1 MKKNKLKHFQSL
13 LENICTEIVGDVE
26 KAHHN
31 KKSNE
36 VEQMADISDDAARSY
51 GKKLQGDLEE
61 QEWVKLKQVE
71 AALKKVEDGEYGIC
85 EQCEQEILETRLEIM
100 PYTEFCI
107 QCLSEIE
114 KHTSLD
120 NQKTNLPRS
129 LNLVIE
135 RYSLF
140 YTLCSLFH
148 IHSFFKPT

>member
-114 KHTSLD
+114 KHSSLD
-120 NQKTNLPRS
+120 KQKT
-129 LNLVIE
+129 
-135 RYSLF
+135 
-140 YTLCSLFH
+140 
-148 IHSFFKPT
+148 

>member
-1 MKKNKLKHFQSL
+1 MKKNKFKHFQSL

-114 KHTSLD
+114 KNTSLD
-120 NQKTNLPRS
+120 NQKTQFTKEP
-129 LNLVIE
+129 
-135 RYSLF
+135 
-140 YTLCSLFH
+140 
-148 IHSFFKPT
+148 

>member
-13 LENICTEIVGDVE
+13 LENICIEIVGDVE

-51 GKKLQGDLEE
+51 DKKLQGDLEE

-71 AALKKVEDGEYGIC
+71 AALKKVGDGEYGIC

-120 NQKTNLPRS
+120 NQKTQFTKEP
-129 LNLVIE
+129 
-135 RYSLF
+135 
-140 YTLCSLFH
+140 
-148 IHSFFKPT
+148 

>member
-13 LENICTEIVGDVE
+13 LENICAKIVGDVE

-31 KKSNE
+31 KKSSE

-51 GKKLQGDLEE
+51 GRKLQGDLEE

-71 AALKKVEDGEYGIC
+71 VALKKVEDGEYGIC

-107 QCLSEIE
+107 QCLNEIE
-114 KHTSLD
+114 KRTSLD
-120 NQKTNLPRS
+120 NQKNQFTK
-129 LNLVIE
+129 E
-135 RYSLF
+135 
-140 YTLCSLFH
+140 H
-148 IHSFFKPT
+148 

>member
-13 LENICTEIVGDVE
+13 LENICAKIVGDVE

-31 KKSNE
+31 KKSSE

-71 AALKKVEDGEYGIC
+71 AALKKVGDGEYGIC

-114 KHTSLD
+114 KNTSLD
-120 NQKTNLPRS
+120 NQKTQFTK
-129 LNLVIE
+129 E
-135 RYSLF
+135 
-140 YTLCSLFH
+140 H
-148 IHSFFKPT
+148 

>member
-13 LENICTEIVGDVE
+13 LENIRTEIIGDVE
-26 KAHHN
+26 KTHHN
-31 KKSNE
+31 KKSSE
-36 VEQMADISDDAARSY
+36 IEQMADISDDAARSY

-114 KHTSLD
+114 KHSSLD
-120 NQKTNLPRS
+120 KQKT
-129 LNLVIE
+129 
-135 RYSLF
+135 
-140 YTLCSLFH
+140 
-148 IHSFFKPT
+148 

>member
-120 NQKTNLPRS
+120 NQKTQFTKEP
-129 LNLVIE
+129 
-135 RYSLF
+135 
-140 YTLCSLFH
+140 
-148 IHSFFKPT
+148 

>member
-13 LENICTEIVGDVE
+13 LENICIEIVGDVE

-36 VEQMADISDDAARSY
+36 IEQMADISDDAARSY

-120 NQKTNLPRS
+120 NQKTQFTKEP
-129 LNLVIE
+129 
-135 RYSLF
+135 
-140 YTLCSLFH
+140 
-148 IHSFFKPT
+148 

>member
-13 LENICTEIVGDVE
+13 LENICAKIVGDVE

-31 KKSNE
+31 KKSSE

-51 GKKLQGDLEE
+51 GRKLQGDLEE

-71 AALKKVEDGEYGIC
+71 VALKKVEDGEYGIC

-114 KHTSLD
+114 KQTYLD
-120 NQKTNLPRS
+120 NQKTQFTKEP
-129 LNLVIE
+129 
-135 RYSLF
+135 
-140 YTLCSLFH
+140 
-148 IHSFFKPT
+148 

>member
-13 LENICTEIVGDVE
+13 LENICTKIVGDVE

-31 KKSNE
+31 KKSSE
-36 VEQMADISDDAARSY
+36 VEQLADITDDAARSY
-51 GKKLQGDLEE
+51 GRKLQGDLEE
-61 QEWVKLKQVE
+61 HEWIKLKKVE
-71 AALKKVEDGEYGIC
+71 VALKKVGDGEYGIC

-120 NQKTNLPRS
+120 NQKTQFTK
-129 LNLVIE
+129 E
-135 RYSLF
+135 Y
-140 YTLCSLFH
+140 
-148 IHSFFKPT
+148 

>member
-13 LENICTEIVGDVE
+13 LENICIEIVGDVE

-61 QEWVKLKQVE
+61 HEWVKLKQVE
-71 AALKKVEDGEYGIC
+71 VALKKVEDGEYGIC
-85 EQCEQEILETRLEIM
+85 EQCEQEILETRLEII
-100 PYTEFCI
+100 PYAKFCI

-120 NQKTNLPRS
+120 NQKT
-129 LNLVIE
+129 E
-135 RYSLF
+135 FTKEY
-140 YTLCSLFH
+140 
-148 IHSFFKPT
+148 

>member
-1 MKKNKLKHFQSL
+1 MNKNKLKHFQSL

-85 EQCEQEILETRLEIM
+85 EQCGQRILETRLEIM
-100 PYTEFCI
+100 PYTEFCM

-114 KHTSLD
+114 KHSTLD
-120 NQKTNLPRS
+120 KQKT
-129 LNLVIE
+129 
-135 RYSLF
+135 
-140 YTLCSLFH
+140 
-148 IHSFFKPT
+148 

>member
-13 LENICTEIVGDVE
+13 LENIRTKIVGDVE

-31 KKSNE
+31 KKSSE

-114 KHTSLD
+114 KRTSLD
-120 NQKTNLPRS
+120 NQKNQFTK
-129 LNLVIE
+129 E
-135 RYSLF
+135 
-140 YTLCSLFH
+140 H
-148 IHSFFKPT
+148 

>member
-31 KKSNE
+31 KKSSE

-107 QCLSEIE
+107 QCLNEIE
-114 KHTSLD
+114 KHTPLD
-120 NQKTNLPRS
+120 NQKTQFTKEP
-129 LNLVIE
+129 
-135 RYSLF
+135 
-140 YTLCSLFH
+140 
-148 IHSFFKPT
+148 